1 MPYGKSFSPIG
12 GRPNDFLGI
21 RSGETEEGGVRRLDE
36 RRAAKKTAAVAGGVV
51 ALPAATG
58 CLIAGA
64 AMTAVVANDG
74 ERIEGCGRCGGL
86 DQTEA
91 ANKRLQCERI
101 GGDPTDRPPRFA
113 PRASDHD
120 NLPLRNS

>member
-1 MPYGKSFSPIG
+1 MSAAS
-12 GRPNDFLGI
+12 GRLIVG
-21 RSGETEEGGVRRLDE
+21 
-36 RRAAKKTAAVAGGVV
+36 AAV
-51 ALPAATG
+51 
-58 CLIAGA
+58 
-64 AMTAVVANDG
+64 TAVVANDG

-91 ANKRLQCERI
+91 ADNRLQRERI

>member
-1 MPYGKSFSPIG
+1 MS
-12 GRPNDFLGI
+12 
-21 RSGETEEGGVRRLDE
+21 
-36 RRAAKKTAAVAGGVV
+36 
-51 ALPAATG
+51 AATG
-58 CLIAGA
+58 SLIVGA
-64 AMTAVVANDG
+64 MIVVEANDS
-74 ERIEGCGRCGGL
+74 ERIESRSRGGGL

-91 ANKRLQCERI
+91 SNKCLQRERI